1 MALFL
6 AQNFQEPDMK
16 IKYING
22 SRLYYGF
29 LAGGDAVIKDQNH
42 LNKINVFP
50 VPDADTGSNLA
61 STMRSIAEGARH
73 CPSISDTLG
82 SLADTALAGA
92 RGNSGLIFAQF
103 IQGFKQEVKNDVQL
117 TTCAFG
123 EKVKSAVQQAYQAM
137 TTPVEGTMLTVM
149 RDWAEDVYRH
159 RTATSDFSE
168 LLSRS
173 LQTARRSLKDTPK
186 KLSVLAKAGVV
197 DAGAKGFVDFLE
209 GIVEFTRKGTLKK
222 LRNRKHLPAA
232 AAMPVHSH
240 SSKVSIRFC
249 TEALITGAGMDL
261 NRLKQNLAALGES
274 VIVAGSPEKARIHVH
289 TDEPASVFQKI
300 LEYGSIVQIKA
311 DDMLRQYQAAH
322 EPVSKTA
329 VVTDSACDLPKEWLD
344 RHQIHMIPMQIAFG
358 ENVFLDK
365 ITMTPDRFYSML
377 ETERNHPLSSIPGL
391 QGIVNTLSFLKS
403 HYDTVVMVSISGKLS
418 GMQQVM
424 QQAAGR
430 LSGTP
435 VHVIDSRNLSASE
448 GLLVLRMAQA
458 LEDGMSLNDVLASAD
473 GWVSQTK
480 ILVDVQTLKYM
491 VRGGRVSPL
500 KGWVAKILN
509 LKPII
514 TLDEEGK
521 AAGEGKSFSRRS
533 NMKKIVRKMETFSE
547 NRKIWKYAIVH
558 AANPGRA
565 EKYAEE
571 LTRVLNQPP
580 AFILPLAPAVGV
592 HNGIGAIGIC
602 FMYE

>member
-1 MALFL
+1 
-6 AQNFQEPDMK
+6 MK
-16 IKYING
+16 IKYLNG

-29 LAGGDAVIKDQNH
+29 LAGGDAVIKDQNY

-117 TTCAFG
+117 STRAFG

-149 RDWAEDVYRH
+149 RDWADEVYRH
-159 RTATSDFSE
+159 RTQTSDFTE

-173 LQTARRSLKDTPK
+173 LHAARRSLRETPM

-209 GIVEFTRKGTLKK
+209 GIVEFTRKGKLKK
-222 LRNRKHLPAA
+222 LRSRKR
-232 AAMPVHSH
+232 MPEVTEMSIHSH
-240 SSKVSIRFC
+240 KGEVKIRFC
-249 TEALITGAGMDL
+249 TEALISGEQIDL
-261 NRLKQNLAALGES
+261 TKLKHELSSMGES
-274 VIVAGSPEKARIHVH
+274 VIVAGSSKKARIHIH
-289 TDEPASVFQKI
+289 TNDPASVFQEV
-300 LEYGSIVQIKA
+300 LHYGSIIQIKA

-322 EPVSKTA
+322 EPRTKTA
-329 VVTDSACDLPKEWLD
+329 VVTDSACDLPQEWLD
-344 RHQIHMIPMQIAFG
+344 QHHIHIIPMQIAFG
-358 ENVFLDK
+358 ENLFLDK
-365 ITMTPDRFYSML
+365 VTLTPQRFYSML
-377 ETERNHPLSSIPGL
+377 ETENVHPLSSIPGL
-391 QGIVNTLSFLKS
+391 QGIINLLSFLTS
-403 HYDTVVMVSISGKLS
+403 HYESVIMVSISGKLS
-418 GMQQVM
+418 GMQQIM
-424 QQAAGR
+424 QQALKQVNGK
-430 LSGTP
+430 TI
-435 VHVIDSRNLSASE
+435 HVIDSRNLSASE
-448 GLLVLRMAQA
+448 GLLVLRVAQA
-458 LEDGMSLNDVLASAD
+458 IEAGESYEHIIEKAD
-473 GWVSQTK
+473 EWVSKTH

-500 KGWVAKILN
+500 KGWVAQALN

-533 NMKKIVRKMETFSE
+533 NMKKIIKKMEKFSRS
-547 NRKIWKYAIVH
+547 RKLWKYAVVH
-558 AANPGRA
+558 ADNPGRA
-565 EKYAEE
+565 KKYAEE
-571 LTRVLNQPP
+571 LTRVLDQPP
-580 AFILPLAPAVGV
+580 AFVMPLAPVVGV

-602 FMYE
+602 FVYE

>member
-1 MALFL
+1 
-6 AQNFQEPDMK
+6 MK
-16 IKYING
+16 IKYLNG

-61 STMRSIAEGARH
+61 STMRSITEGARH
-73 CPSISDTLG
+73 CHSISDTLG

-117 TTCAFG
+117 TTRAFG
-123 EKVKSAVQQAYQAM
+123 EKIKSAVQRAYQAM

-173 LQTARRSLKDTPK
+173 LHTARRSLKDTPE

-209 GIVEFTRKGTLKK
+209 GIVEFTRKGKLKK
-222 LRNRKHLPAA
+222 LRSRNRLPAA
-232 AAMPVHSH
+232 ADMPIHSH
-240 SSKVSIRFC
+240 MGKVNIRFC
-249 TEALITGAGMDL
+249 TEALIAGANMDL
-261 NRLKQNLAALGES
+261 SRLKQDLAALGES

-289 TDEPASVFQKI
+289 TDDAASVFQRV
-300 LEYGSIVQIKA
+300 LRHGSILQIKA

-322 EPVSKTA
+322 KPKAKTA
-329 VVTDSACDLPKEWLD
+329 VVTDSACDLPEDLMNEH
-344 RHQIHMIPMQIAFG
+344 RIHVIPMQISFG
-358 ENVFLDK
+358 DNLFLDK
-365 ITMTPDRFYSML
+365 ITITPQRFYSML
-377 ETERNHPLSSIPGL
+377 EKERDHPLSAIPGQL
-391 QGIVNTLSFLKS
+391 GIVNMLSFLHS
-403 HYDTVVMVSISGKLS
+403 HYKSVLMVSISGKLS
-418 GMQQVM
+418 GMRQIM
-424 QQAAGR
+424 QQAADQLNGK
-430 LSGTP
+430 SS
-435 VHVIDSRNLSASE
+435 HVIDSRNLSASE
-448 GLLVLRMAQA
+448 GLIVLRLAQA
-458 LEDGMSLNDVLASAD
+458 LEAGMPLAAVLEKAEE
-473 GWVSQTK
+473 WVSKTH

-500 KGWVAKILN
+500 KGWLAKVLN

-514 TLDEEGK
+514 TLDQEGK

-533 NMKKIVRKMETFSE
+533 NMKKIVRKMEQFSLSG
-547 NRKIWKYAIVH
+547 KLWKYAIVH
-558 AANPGRA
+558 ADNPGRA

-571 LTRVLNQPP
+571 LTCVLQQQP
-580 AFILPLAPAVGV
+580 AFILPLAPVVGV